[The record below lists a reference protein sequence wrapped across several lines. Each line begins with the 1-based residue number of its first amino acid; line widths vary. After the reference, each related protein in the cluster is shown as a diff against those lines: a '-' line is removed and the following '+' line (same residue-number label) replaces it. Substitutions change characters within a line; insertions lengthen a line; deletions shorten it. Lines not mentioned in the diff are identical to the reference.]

1 MLSSGSNSSAGEE
14 SALRQNEKEVKIASE
29 QARGDTPEFRLF
41 SSDELDNCRKESR
54 FLIVENVITHGD
66 ERAKGKLRR
75 PK

>member
-41 SSDELDNCRKESR
+41 SSDELDN
-54 FLIVENVITHGD
+54 
-66 ERAKGKLRR
+66 
-75 PK
+75 